1 MLTYPI
7 SSYSKAQEIASILKE
22 WINTG
27 EFLLSSP
34 VAPLPGID
42 ARHHDEYA
50 GGKITGNEHKG
61 AGFFFGFTYNL
72 SPITYSLFIMNKKAI
87 SLLSGGLDSALATK
101 LILDQ
106 GIEVVGLHFTSHF
119 ASKSDK
125 ERGLQAVKTAN
136 ELGIRL
142 IVKNKGDEYLE
153 IIKKPR
159 YGYGKN
165 MNPCIDCRIFML
177 EKTAA
182 IMAEEEAGFLITGEV
197 VGQRPMSQK
206 KTYH

>member
-1 MLTYPI
+1 
-7 SSYSKAQEIASILKE
+7 
-22 WINTG
+22 
-27 EFLLSSP
+27 
-34 VAPLPGID
+34 
-42 ARHHDEYA
+42 
-50 GGKITGNEHKG
+50 
-61 AGFFFGFTYNL
+61 
-72 SPITYSLFIMNKKAI
+72 MNKKAI

-106 GIEVVGLHFTSHF
+106 GIEVVGLHFTSSF

-125 ERGLQAVKTAN
+125 ERGLQAIKTAN

-142 IVKNKGDEYLE
+142 IVKNKGPEYLE

-177 EKTAA
+177 QKTAA
-182 IMAEEEAGFLITGEV
+182 IMTEKEA
-197 VGQRPMSQK
+197 
-206 KTYH
+206 